1 MSFVGNTG
9 RGYAQKSFWRV
20 AYVNRRKWTVL
31 TGLLLS
37 IGLSACGYG
46 LQGRNTS
53 LSPEIQTITIPT
65 MVNQTL
71 EAGIENVF
79 TRAVIREF
87 NLDRRLKVV
96 REKHADSILTGS
108 IQDFS
113 ISSISYDTAG
123 LALEYRAQVTVG
135 LILRRVDT
143 SEVLWEAP
151 ALREHDEYRAS
162 SDVLTNEG
170 RKEEAIEE
178 IARQLAE
185 TIHDLIVE
193 RF

>member
-1 MSFVGNTG
+1 MLFVGNTG
-9 RGYAQKSFWRV
+9 RSCGQESFWRV
-20 AYVNRRKWTVL
+20 ATVDLRKWNVL
-31 TGLLLS
+31 IGFVLF

-53 LSPEIQTITIPT
+53 LPPEIQTITIPT

-71 EAGIENVF
+71 EAGIESVF
-79 TRAVIREF
+79 TEAVIREF

-143 SEVLWEAP
+143 REILWEAP